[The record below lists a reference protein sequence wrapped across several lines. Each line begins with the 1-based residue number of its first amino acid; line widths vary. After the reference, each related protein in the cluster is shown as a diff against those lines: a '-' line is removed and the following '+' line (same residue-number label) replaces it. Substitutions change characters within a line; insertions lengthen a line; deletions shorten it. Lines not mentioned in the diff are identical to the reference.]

1 MSEQKEQ
8 EIFALME
15 REDET
20 QIAQELRGQFIDKMV
35 YSFQQGN
42 NTIVGLSWVGVKEV
56 ARRMGGITILDVQI
70 QETPEHFT
78 VVCKARDEARKLEM
92 SGVSRQMKIA
102 KWGEDQFALQKAM
115 SKAQRNAIRSLI
127 PETLIA
133 TCIDEFRK
141 KGSEKVVDPFKSEAK
156 P

>member
-1 MSEQKEQ
+1 
-8 EIFALME
+8 ME

-20 QIAQELRGQFIDKMV
+20 QIAEELRGQFIDKMV

-42 NTIVGLSWVGVKEV
+42 NTIVGLSWIGVKEV
-56 ARRMGGITILDVQI
+56 ARRMGGITILDIQVQES
-70 QETPEHFT
+70 QEFFT
-78 VVCKARDEARKLEM
+78 VICKARDEARKLEM
-92 SGVSRQMKIA
+92 GGASRQA
-102 KWGEDQFALQKAM
+102 KMANWGEDKFALQKAM

-141 KGSEKVVDPFKSEAK
+141 KGSEKSVNPLRSEAK